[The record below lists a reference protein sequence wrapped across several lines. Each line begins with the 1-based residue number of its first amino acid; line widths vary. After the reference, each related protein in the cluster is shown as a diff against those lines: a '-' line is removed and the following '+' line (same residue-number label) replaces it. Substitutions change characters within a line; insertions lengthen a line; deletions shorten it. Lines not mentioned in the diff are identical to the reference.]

1 MSHGGDGDEPRT
13 VIRPRPG
20 GRRETV
26 DSEKSNDGA
35 VSNRVEAA
43 ADRPAPDMVARFA
56 WTNPLVAAAG
66 PIFTLVTVI
75 RQTASQPDVEAL
87 RGRAAREIRAFEDDA
102 GKLELPRGTVRMA
115 RYALAATIDDVAQNT
130 PWGGQ
135 NVWAAKSMVSTFD
148 REAIGG
154 ERFYEVLDQ
163 VHREAATNLWL
174 LELMYLCLS
183 LGFEGRLR
191 VERGGQDE
199 LVRVREGLYRTIR
212 NQRGPFERD
221 LSPRWRGLEMGFEP
235 LRRRLPLWVL
245 AAVIVGILAGAYIGL
260 VYMLNAQS
268 DRALVALASVPGM
281 EATEGR
287 QPPAPPDEPD
297 STAFTGLKDFL
308 EPERRDNLVEVFS
321 KGQAVVVR
329 LRALG
334 MFASGSAELSER
346 ARRIV
351 TRVADGLTE
360 HPGSV
365 TVVGHTDN
373 VPIRTPRFPSNWDL
387 SKARARSAADLMART
402 LADPSRLTVEGRG
415 ASAPIAD
422 NSTEKGRARNR
433 RIEVVLRPR
442 RAGTNAAAS
451 REDRQQ

>member
-1 MSHGGDGDEPRT
+1 MSYGGNGNEPKT

-20 GRRETV
+20 GRRGTDNIERPE
-26 DSEKSNDGA
+26 DN
-35 VSNRVEAA
+35 EASPSA
-43 ADRPAPDMVARFA
+43 EPAPSEPTPAMVDRFA

-66 PIFTLVTVI
+66 AIFTLVTVI
-75 RQTASQPDVEAL
+75 RQTANEPDVEAL
-87 RGRAAREIRAFEDDA
+87 RSRAAREIRAFEDQA

-135 NVWAAKSMVSTFD
+135 NVWAARSMVSTFD

-163 VHREAATNLWL
+163 VHREAATNVWL
-174 LELMYLCLS
+174 LELMYLCLA

-199 LVRVREGLYRTIR
+199 LIRVREGLYQTIR
-212 NQRGPFERD
+212 NQRGAFERD
-221 LSPRWRGLEMGFEP
+221 LSPRWRGLEMGFQP
-235 LRRRLPLWVL
+235 LRRRLPIWVL
-245 AAVIVGILAGAYIGL
+245 GALTLGILAGVYIGL

-268 DRALVALASVPGM
+268 DRALAALAGVPGLD
-281 EATEGR
+281 ASEGR
-287 QPPAPPDEPD
+287 QADEPAD
-297 STAFTGLKDFL
+297 EPEPRALAGLKSFL
-308 EPERRDNLVEVFS
+308 EPERRENLIEVFP

-334 MFASGSAELSER
+334 MFASGSAELSDR
-346 ARRIV
+346 ARRIT
-351 TRVADGLTE
+351 TRVADGLTD
-360 HPGSV
+360 HPGRI

-387 SKARARSAADLMART
+387 SKARAQSAADLMARH
-402 LADPSRLTVEGRG
+402 LDDPSRITVEARG
-415 ASAPIAD
+415 ASEPIAD

-433 RIEVVLRPR
+433 RIEVMLRPDR
-442 RAGTNAAAS
+442 GGGSPAAS
-451 REDRQQ
+451 REDRQK